1 MLMEVEGHRWD
12 LQGGGE
18 AGGGGGRRTRGH
30 CWLPGS
36 RGLQAGF
43 SGRPG
48 HGQDMG
54 KDGLVRK
61 NTKEAANEACLGRGE
76 RSIGVWAGKT
86 RGLGLWSPCPY
97 ISVLW
102 VVTVSGRELA
112 IDLGPG

>member
-1 MLMEVEGHRWD
+1 MLMEVEGHGWD

-36 RGLQAGF
+36 RGLRAGF